1 LAYDVIVGRKVRQQ
15 LEDAPDLLRGY
26 VAGTVAFLRVDP
38 TSASAAFTVIREQ
51 ELGVIVYPSGLGFL
65 RYRVYDQFQLV
76 VLVDLTWP

>member
-38 TSASAAFTVIREQ
+38 TSARAAFTVIREQ
-51 ELGVIVYPSGLGFL
+51 ELWVIVYPSGLGFL

>member
-1 LAYDVIVGRKVRQQ
+1 LAYNVIVDRKVRQQ

-38 TSASAAFTVIREQ
+38 TSASAAFPVIREQ
-51 ELGVIVYPSGLGFL
+51 ELWVIVYPSGLGFL
-65 RYRVYDQFQLV
+65 RYRVYERLQLV

>member
-1 LAYDVIVGRKVRQQ
+1 LAYNVIVGRKVRQQ

-38 TSASAAFTVIREQ
+38 TSASAAFPVIREQ
-51 ELGVIVYPSGLGFL
+51 ELWVIVYPNALGFL
-65 RYRVYDQFQLV
+65 RYRVYEDLQLV